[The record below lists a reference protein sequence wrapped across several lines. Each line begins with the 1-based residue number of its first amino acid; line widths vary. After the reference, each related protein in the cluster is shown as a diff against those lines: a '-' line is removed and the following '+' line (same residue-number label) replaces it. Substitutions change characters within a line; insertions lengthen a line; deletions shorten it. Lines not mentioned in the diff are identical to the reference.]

1 MDLMSHDTWVFLSHW
16 NLYLKIGATLQ
27 LSFSSCIHTGNC
39 GCLTSKTYH
48 LQRVSS
54 IMSKERGDLEQITL
68 SKVIAALL
76 TYRNRFSYQS
86 MNSAICAVPKYGLK
100 SLLSFAYLLSHIID
114 LNCHLLFFFLEDVV
128 QLCGMTN

>member
-1 MDLMSHDTWVFLSHW
+1 
-16 NLYLKIGATLQ
+16 
-27 LSFSSCIHTGNC
+27 
-39 GCLTSKTYH
+39 
-48 LQRVSS
+48 
-54 IMSKERGDLEQITL
+54 MSKERGGLEQIKL

-114 LNCHLLFFFLEDVV
+114 LNCHLLFFFLEDMWSNFFRGDMQNFKLKFV
-128 QLCGMTN
+128 LDIKDKNKNNCIWIS

>member
-1 MDLMSHDTWVFLSHW
+1 MGFPFTLEFIFENRGHITTFIFFFYSYRKLRMSNFQNLSSPKSEFYYVKGKRRFRT
-16 NLYLKIGATLQ
+16 NKI
-27 LSFSSCIHTGNC
+27 
-39 GCLTSKTYH
+39 
-48 LQRVSS
+48 
-54 IMSKERGDLEQITL
+54 

-114 LNCHLLFFFLEDVV
+114 LNCHLLFFFLEDMWSNYVE
-128 QLCGMTN
+128 